1 MILTNKVRCF
11 FCNSR
16 SPIPDPRKNTTYP
29 LLLICIL
36 GSVFARTPDAVGEN
50 GMVVSSHRLASEAGV
65 EVLQNGG
72 NAIDAAIAT
81 GFALAVVHPGAGNIG
96 GGGFMVIRL
105 ADGRV
110 TTIDFRETAPA
121 AAFRDMFLDDSLNV
135 IPGKSWQTSWA
146 AGVPGSVAGFGLA
159 YEKYGRSNW
168 RDLVKPAVE
177 LASNGFPLDYQNMNT
192 FNHPYYKKYLS
203 TDTESAKI
211 FSMEEPFTLYQTFI
225 QDDLGETLERIA
237 NNGWTEFY
245 TGKTAGMI
253 EKCMQRTDGLITKKD
268 LQKYRAVE
276 RAPISFNYREYEVH
290 SMPPASSGGI
300 TIAGILNQLE
310 NIDMDSLDYHSA
322 QHIHYVAEAERRVYA
337 DRAEFMGDM
346 DFVPV
351 PIDRLISDE
360 YANNRWKSVD
370 SLIASKSDD
379 ISHGDI
385 PFDYKESEETTHYS
399 VVDKWGNAVSV
410 TTTINGWFGNGI
422 VVDGAGF
429 LLNNEMDDFSA
440 KPGVPNAYGLVG
452 NTANAIE
459 PEKRMLSS
467 MSPTIVETP
476 DGELFLVVGSP
487 GGSTIITTTAQI
499 IMNVVDF
506 DMILE
511 DAVESPRFHHQWL
524 PDMIQFE
531 SRGFTIE
538 TIMALKSRG
547 HDTKYRGSI
556 GEANC
561 IQVQDGF
568 IYGSADSRRNSSAV
582 GY

>member
-1 MILTNKVRCF
+1 MKTGTG
-11 FCNSR
+11 
-16 SPIPDPRKNTTYP
+16 RKKKGFMKYYI
-29 LLLICIL
+29 LLIINL
-36 GSVFARTPDAVGEN
+36 LIARFPDAVGEN
-50 GMVVSSHRLASEAGV
+50 GMVVSSHALASKVGIEI
-65 EVLQNGG
+65 LQGGG

-105 ADGRV
+105 ADGTV

-135 IPGKSWQTSWA
+135 IPDKSWQTSWA
-146 AGVPGSVAGFGLA
+146 AGVPGSVAGFGMA
-159 YEKYGRSNW
+159 YEKYGSANW
-168 RDLVKPAVE
+168 RDLVKPAIE

-192 FNHPYYKKYLS
+192 FNHPYYQEYLS
-203 TDTESAKI
+203 NDTESAKI
-211 FSMEEPFTLYQTFI
+211 FSKNEPFTLYQTFI
-225 QDDLGETLERIA
+225 QNDLGETLERIA

-253 EKCMQRTDGLITKKD
+253 ENCMQRTNGLITKED
-268 LQKYRAVE
+268 LQNYRAIE
-276 RAPISFNYREYEVH
+276 RNPISFKYREYEVH

-310 NIDMDSLDYHSA
+310 NIDLDSLDYHSA
-322 QHIHYVAEAERRVYA
+322 QHIHFVAEAERRVYA

-351 PIDRLISDE
+351 PIDRLISDQ
-360 YANNRWKSVD
+360 YAQVRWNSVD
-370 SLIASKSDD
+370 SIIASKSDYV
-379 ISHGDI
+379 SHGDI
-385 PFDYKESEETTHYS
+385 PFNYKESEETTHYS
-399 VVDKWGNAVSV
+399 VVDQWGNAVSV

-440 KPGVPNAYGLVG
+440 KPGVPNAYGLIG
-452 NTANAIE
+452 NAANAIE
-459 PEKRMLSS
+459 PGKRMLSS

-476 DGELFLVVGSP
+476 NGELYLVLGSP
-487 GGSTIITTTAQI
+487 GGSTIITTVAQI
-499 IMNVVDF
+499 IMNVIDF
-506 DMILE
+506 GMNME
-511 DAVESPRFHHQWL
+511 DAVETPRFHHQWL

-531 SRGFTIE
+531 SSGFSPE
-538 TIMALKSRG
+538 TVNALENRG
-547 HDTKYRGSI
+547 HAFKYRGSI

-561 IQVQDGF
+561 IQVEDGF
-568 IYGSADSRRNSSAV
+568 IYGSADSRRNSSAL